1 MRPILG
7 FIGLTDVTFVHAEN
21 QAREEAAV
29 FFAAAAERIGGLV
42 IDQISKC
49 LPFERVITA

>member
-1 MRPILG
+1 VRPILG
-7 FIGLTDVTFVHAEN
+7 FIGLTDVTFIHAEN